1 MLSFIRE
8 RAQGWVAWVIVGLL
22 IIPFALWGINEYLG
36 NGGRLVVADVNGT
49 EISRGEF
56 QQAFYEQRGRM
67 QQMFGEQ
74 YDARLLDPQIKQR
87 TINLLIDRELLL
99 QYANEM
105 GYRVSNE
112 TVVATIQSIDAFRE
126 DGAFST
132 DLYQQ
137 QVQAQGQ
144 SPAAFEQRVKRLMA
158 TSQLPDGLAATVL
171 VMDAELDTAI
181 KLQEQTRDF
190 QYLILPKSKYQDESV
205 ADEAAIK
212 AYYEQHLTWFMT
224 TEKVSVEY
232 VELSAAA
239 LAPDEEPNEEK
250 LRELYDSNSS
260 QFQVPEERQASHIL
274 IQLEEG
280 ADEAA
285 VNAARDKANDLVA
298 KIKSG
303 ESFEDLAKT
312 NSDDPGSAEIGG
324 DLGYFGRGVMEP
336 DFEQAV
342 FGLNKGGIS
351 EPVLTSFGFHIIK
364 LTGVRAEAS
373 KPFEEVREELLK
385 QFQLDVAERQYFD
398 LTEKLTNLAYESPD
412 SLSEIADQLGLAVKQ
427 SPLFGRTGGADIFS
441 NKQTVAAAYSN
452 DVLKQG
458 FNSEPIEIGANHVVV
473 LRMLEHQEAKQRPL
487 EDVQAQVKTQL
498 IREKAIE
505 STKAAGEALIKQLE
519 TGEDSKAV
527 AKSLALE
534 WKVAKAVKRTAE
546 KMDAA
551 VVNQAFGLK
560 RPAEGSASF
569 GGGAFASGNYVVIQL
584 DRVADGNPATF
595 GKAERET
602 LKRRM
607 ADALGNDAQ
616 TYLIETLK
624 SQASIIVQKDEL

>member
-105 GYRVSNE
+105 GYRVSDK

-171 VMDAELDTAI
+171 VTDAELDTAI

-190 QYLILPKSKYQDESV
+190 QYLILPTSKYQDESV

-212 AYYEQHLTWFMT
+212 AYYEQHLKWFMT

-250 LRELYDSNSS
+250 LRELYDSNNS

-303 ESFEDLAKT
+303 ESFEDLAKA

-342 FGLNKGGIS
+342 FALNKGGIS

-412 SLSEIADQLGLAVKQ
+412 SLSEIADQLGLAIKQ
-427 SPLFGRTGGADIFS
+427 SPLFGRTGGADIFA

-519 TGEDSKAV
+519 TGEDNKAV

>member
-36 NGGRLVVADVNGT
+36 NGGRLAVADVNGT
-49 EISRGEF
+49 EISQGEF

-105 GYRVSNE
+105 GYRVSDK

-132 DLYQQ
+132 GLYQQ

-171 VMDAELDTAI
+171 VTDAELDKAI

-190 QYLILPKSKYQDESV
+190 QYLILPTSKYQDESV
-205 ADEAAIK
+205 ANEAAIK
-212 AYYEQHLTWFMT
+212 AYYEQHLKWFMT

-274 IQLEEG
+274 IQLEDG
-280 ADEAA
+280 VDEAA

-312 NSDDPGSAEIGG
+312 NSDDPGSAELGG

-342 FGLNKGGIS
+342 FALNEGGIS

-412 SLSEIADQLGLAVKQ
+412 SLSEIADQLGLAIKQ
-427 SPLFGRTGGADIFS
+427 SPLFGRTGGADIFA

-519 TGEDSKAV
+519 TGEDSKA
-527 AKSLALE
+527 AAQSLALE

-560 RPAEGSASF
+560 RPAEDSVSF
-569 GGGAFASGNYVVIQL
+569 GGGAFASGNYVIIQL
-584 DRVADGNPATF
+584 DKVADGNPATF
-595 GKAERET
+595 EKSERET

>member
-105 GYRVSNE
+105 GYRVSDK

-171 VMDAELDTAI
+171 VTDAELDTAI

-190 QYLILPKSKYQDESV
+190 QYLILPTSKYQDESV

-212 AYYEQHLTWFMT
+212 AYYEQHLKWFMT

-250 LRELYDSNSS
+250 LRELYDSNNS

-342 FGLNKGGIS
+342 FALNKGGVS

-412 SLSEIADQLGLAVKQ
+412 SLSEIADQLGLAIKQ
-427 SPLFGRTGGADIFS
+427 SSLFGRTGGADIFS

-473 LRMLEHQEAKQRPL
+473 LRMLEHQEAKLRPL
-487 EDVQAQVKTQL
+487 EDVQEQVKTQL
-498 IREKAIE
+498 IREKAME

-519 TGEDSKAV
+519 TGEDSNAV